1 MLGNGML
8 SMVVG
13 VVFITYMLTPSLNVI
28 FLIVLCRSLPGYF
41 MEINILEISIFK
53 TQPCVFFVSFL
64 LALCHVAPLSF
75 DGIITYSV
83 TVARNL

>member
-8 SMVVG
+8 SVVVG
-13 VVFITYMLTPSLNVI
+13 VVLIIYMLTPSLNFI
-28 FLIVLCRSLPGYF
+28 FLIVLYRSLPGYF
-41 MEINILEISIFK
+41 MEINILEISVFK
-53 TQPCVFFVSFL
+53 THPCVFFLSFL

-75 DGIITYSV
+75 DGIIIYSV